1 MDSAPEEHGPGIMG
15 PGRLEAFS
23 DGVIA
28 VIITIMVL
36 ELKAPHPLTW
46 PGLVGLAPVMLSYVL
61 SFLVVAVMWVNHHH
75 IVRTLRRVDGRILWM
90 NLHLLFWMSLIP
102 FTTSLVGE
110 NHGSSLATCLYGL
123 NLAAC
128 SLAFPALTWEA
139 WRQSKAG
146 QASSRPPKWR
156 GDIAVVL
163 VYLSAAALSF
173 VSVYISYVIYAAVP
187 LLYFVPERQF
197 KAARTA

>member
-1 MDSAPEEHGPGIMG
+1 MG

-46 PGLVGLAPVMLSYVL
+46 DGLTGLAPVMLSYVL

-75 IVRTLRRVDGRILWM
+75 IVHTLRRVNGRILWM

-102 FTTSLVGE
+102 FTTSLLGE
-110 NHGSSLATCLYGL
+110 NYKSSLAACLYGL

-128 SLAFPALTWEA
+128 SMAFPGLTWEA

-146 QASSRPPKWR
+146 KVEGRPTKSR
-156 GDIAVVL
+156 GDIVVVL
-163 VYLSAAALSF
+163 VYLGAAIFSF
-173 VSVYISYVIYAAVP
+173 VSVYISYVVYAAVP
-187 LLYFVPERQF
+187 LLYFLPERRS
-197 KAARTA
+197 KTASIS